1 MESKARDRLRN
12 MKRTFVSLL
21 LVSLTV
27 AAIAQESDRELFREA
42 ERRFESADYELALD
56 RYAALIR
63 TYPLSQFVPDAQYR
77 VALALYRTGKPN
89 EALAQLQR
97 VERRYRSTRFIG
109 YVPFWQG
116 VISYDTGAYAQATD
130 YLREFQ
136 SSRIAD
142 PEALAQ
148 AHYYLALTWL
158 ARGNEAAARTE
169 LENMLVLLDEPAREG
184 YALTLLLSLYVKEGL
199 SDQLLDLTSRIDL
212 TRLDERWSHH
222 VLLYEAE
229 AYFAQGRIDEAIVRY
244 RRSERAPAE
253 VATLAFQRL
262 FQLAQD
268 GRLAE
273 QPSDVLRRAEIALA
287 GRTDVLKEFWL
298 RVGIDSYHQRRYDIA
313 ELYFRRIW
321 DFRGT
326 EFIPASVPLYLAR
339 LLDQRG
345 DERGAEE
352 VLAAYLDIYG
362 DESEERLRVLV
373 ALGNLHLRLGRNSEA
388 VATLAVAF
396 NEFDR
401 GPFFAEA
408 AYQYAF
414 ALRESRRHAEALATI
429 DSAFTAGRT
438 GGIQADLL
446 RLRSRVLRDL
456 GRNADALQSLY
467 EYLPLRPDDAQAALE
482 YVNLLFG
489 LERYARVDAEVP
501 DIAAELGRHGSLTPL
516 VESQLA
522 YVRGLALL
530 SLNNYS
536 GAAGAF
542 QLVLDRLP
550 QAGAQQAALRPYA
563 LFYRGWAAYRDGAY
577 RDAQRGFSTLLT
589 DYPDHAQAA
598 QAAYLSGWSS
608 FLLGDHRAATESLA
622 RVRSFRTT
630 ERLAIEARFLHGRSL
645 AAMGSHQQ
653 AAASFRSLYLD
664 HPTSEY
670 ADDAW
675 FEYAESQIAMR
686 NADAAVAAFGELLT
700 NYPASP
706 LAEPASFRRAEV
718 LFQQGRYA
726 DAQQAFFSYRSNFR
740 EGDRMDAAL
749 YWGGVASEHIG
760 ETGGALLLWERLIG
774 EFRTSPFRADA
785 LRSAANTHAERGEYR
800 QALNL
805 FTELQGAYPET
816 AVAAGAA
823 RRIDELVLL
832 ISGHGEREARLV
844 VTIESSGGA
853 ETEAGRE
860 AIIELARMTIYES
873 TATSTDAGSVMT
885 LLRAVSEKR
894 AVDPTAA
901 ARALFLRGEY
911 RADQEELQSAA
922 DLYLQAAAVGAADR
936 DLAAL
941 SIYRAAVMYS
951 MLGYT
956 TEVNALVTR
965 LRSDFPASQW
975 LEEART
981 LQRGASNE

>member
-1 MESKARDRLRN
+1 M
-12 MKRTFVSLL
+12 MSLA
-21 LVSLTV
+21 V
-27 AAIAQESDRELFREA
+27 AAVAQESDRELFREA
-42 ERRFESADYELALD
+42 ERRFESGDYELALD
-56 RYAALIR
+56 RYNALIR
-63 TYPLSQFVPDAQYR
+63 THPLSQFVPDAQYR
-77 VALALYRTGKPN
+77 VALSMYRTGRP
-89 EALAQLQR
+89 EDALTQLRR

-116 VISYDTGAYAQATD
+116 VISYDVGAFAEATEFLRDFQAG
-130 YLREFQ
+130 
-136 SSRIAD
+136 RIAD

-148 AHYYLALTWL
+148 SHYYLALTWL
-158 ARGNEAAARTE
+158 ARENEAAARGE
-169 LENMLVLLDEPAREG
+169 LERMLTFLDEPAREG

-199 SDQLLDLTSRIDL
+199 ADELLDLTSRLDL
-212 TRLDERWSHH
+212 TRLDERWRHH

-229 AYFAQGRIDEAIVRY
+229 AYYAKGEIDEAITRY

-268 GRLAE
+268 GRIAE
-273 QPSDVLRRAEIALA
+273 QPSDVLRRAEIALS

-298 RVGIDSYHQRRYDIA
+298 RVGIDSYNQRRYDIA

-321 DFRGT
+321 DFRAT

-345 DERGAEE
+345 DEQGAEE
-352 VLAAYLDIYG
+352 VLSAYLDIYG

-396 NEFDR
+396 DEFDR

-414 ALRESRRHAEALATI
+414 ALRESRRHADALATI

-489 LERYARVDAEVP
+489 LGRYARVNGEAP
-501 DIAAELGRHGSLTPL
+501 QIASELDRHGSLTPL
-516 VESQLA
+516 VDSQLA

-530 SLNNYS
+530 SLNDY
-536 GAAGAF
+536 AGAKGVF
-542 QLVLDRLP
+542 QHVLDR
-550 QAGAQQAALRPYA
+550 QADARTQRTSLRPYA
-563 LFYRGWAAYRDGAY
+563 LYYRGWAAYREGAY
-577 RDAQRGFSTLLT
+577 RDAQLSFGTLLSE
-589 DYPDHAQAA
+589 YPDHAQAA

-608 FLLGDHRAATESLA
+608 FLLGDYRAATDSLA
-622 RVRSFRTT
+622 RVRSYPTS
-630 ERLAIEARFLHGRSL
+630 ERLAIEARFLHGRAL

-653 AAASFRSLYLD
+653 AAATFRSLYLD
-664 HPTSEY
+664 HPTSVY

-675 FEYAESQIAMR
+675 FEYAESQLVMR
-686 NADAAVAAFGELLT
+686 NPDAAVAAFTELLT
-700 NYPASP
+700 NYPASQ

-718 LFQQGRYA
+718 LFEQGRYSE
-726 DAQQAFFSYRSNFR
+726 AQEAFFAYRSNFR
-740 EGDRMDAAL
+740 EGPRMDAAL
-749 YWGGVASEHIG
+749 YWGGVASHNLG
-760 ETGGALLLWERLIG
+760 ETGGALLLWERLIS
-774 EFRTSPFRADA
+774 EFRSSPFRADA
-785 LRSAANTHAERGEYR
+785 VRSAAIAHADRGEHR

-816 AVAAGAA
+816 AIAAGAE
-823 RRIDELVLL
+823 RRINELVLL

-844 VTIESSGGA
+844 VAIENSGGA
-853 ETEAGRE
+853 ESEAGRE

-873 TATSTDAGSVMT
+873 TATSTDAGSVMPM
-885 LLRAVSEKR
+885 LRSVSDMR
-894 AVDPTAA
+894 AVDPASA

-911 RADQEELQSAA
+911 RANQEELQSAA

-951 MLGYT
+951 MLGHT
-956 TEVNALVTR
+956 TEVNALVSR
-965 LRSDFPASQW
+965 LRSDFPGSQW
-975 LEEART
+975 LEEARA
-981 LQRGASNE
+981 LQRGGSHE